1 MENPLAGHAS
11 DGVKGVVVIRSSRV
25 CIRIGVLAIVREVSQ
40 NGPVPG
46 YEPVADD
53 DEHELD
59 PAEGHAGALE
69 NLGHPSDSGTIGG

>member
-11 DGVKGVVVIRSSRV
+11 DGAKGVVVIRSACV
-25 CIRIGVLAIVREVSQ
+25 GIRTGVLAIVREVAQ

-69 NLGHPSDSGTIGG
+69 NLRHAPDSGAIGG